1 MRSGPVPTTTQM
13 EEDAV
18 AITCLRIPHME
29 LRIALLDQPELDGM
43 PLILS
48 NPASGRAVVIDA
60 TDEAATRGIRSG
72 MTLREATALC
82 PDAVIVMPNPAM
94 ESRVS
99 RQILDRLE
107 EISPLVEADDA
118 ETGCWYIDLTGLGRH
133 FPTTTAAAERMISCV
148 QPILRPRAGV
158 ATTKFTARVAAGIA
172 SAGSVRSVPK
182 GKERSFLASAPVSW
196 LPFPPEMTHQL
207 RRLGLSTL
215 GSLTVLPP
223 SKLAARFGPDGRLA
237 WELASGIDNRT
248 VTPRQ
253 RDESVVE
260 ELAMPTPAVSREMLM
275 VGLRQM
281 VNRAFS
287 RRELKGRQVRQ
298 VTIRAI
304 LENRRSWER
313 PMVLKEPC
321 GPAALINALELRLQA
336 LELPGPIEAV
346 AMQLSGIVHEVAHQG
361 MLPMLRPRHAP
372 PLAEAIRQLEQR
384 YGLSPLFRVVEVEP
398 WSRIPERRHALL
410 VYEP

>member
-1 MRSGPVPTTTQM
+1 MFP
-13 EEDAV
+13 DAESESREHV
-18 AITCLRIPHME
+18 MAIACLRIPHPE

-48 NPASGRAVVIDA
+48 NPESGRAVVLDT
-60 TDEAATRGIRSG
+60 TDEASAKGVRAG

-94 ESRVS
+94 VSRIS

-107 EISPLVEADDA
+107 AISPLVEPDENEAA
-118 ETGCWYIDLTGLGRH
+118 CWYIDLTGLGRH
-133 FPTTTAAAERMISCV
+133 FPTTTAAAEQMIACV

-172 SAGSVRSVPK
+172 RPGAVRSVPK
-182 GKERSFLASAPVSW
+182 GQEKEFLANAPVSW

-215 GSLTVLPP
+215 GALTALPA

-237 WELASGIDNRT
+237 WELASGVDPRP
-248 VTPRQ
+248 VTPIE
-253 RDESVVE
+253 RDETIVE

-281 VNRAFS
+281 VHRAFS
-287 RRELKGRQVRQ
+287 RKELKGRQVRQ
-298 VTIRAI
+298 VTLRAI

-321 GPAALINALELRLQA
+321 GPAALINALELRLHA
-336 LELPGPIEAV
+336 MELLGPVEAV
-346 AMQLSGIVHEVAHQG
+346 ALQLSGIVHEVAHQG
-361 MLPMLRPRHAP
+361 MLPTLRPRHAP
-372 PLAEAIRQLEQR
+372 PLTNAVEQLKQR
-384 YGLSPLFRVVEVEP
+384 YGLSPLFRIVEVEP